1 MSKDVNQ
8 FVMMPLLDF
17 SEDSEEIKIYVNGK
31 KIEPDVKPVII
42 DDRTLVPVRA
52 ILAAIGVNVTWDS
65 ETKTVLSSK
74 DDTIVTMQIGSKN
87 IFVNENVKEIDVPA
101 QIIND
106 RTFVPVRAV
115 SESYGLAVS
124 WDKDTKTVT
133 IRE

>member
-1 MSKDVNQ
+1 
-8 FVMMPLLDF
+8 MMPLLDF

-42 DDRTLVPVRA
+42 DNRTLVPVRA
-52 ILAAIGVNVTWDS
+52 IFEAIGVNVTWDS

-87 IFVNENVKEIDVPA
+87 IFLNENVKEIDVPA

-124 WDKDTKTVT
+124 WDMDTKTVT
-133 IRE
+133 ITE